1 MIKINTKIINLK
13 ELYQIIYLDIIDE
26 RKGLI
31 LFGSVED

>member
-13 ELYQIIYLDIIDE
+13 EFNQIIYLDIIDE
-26 RKGLI
+26 SKGLI

>member
-13 ELYQIIYLDIIDE
+13 EFYQIIYLDFIDE
-26 RKGLI
+26 SKGLI

>member
-26 RKGLI
+26 SKGLI

>member
-13 ELYQIIYLDIIDE
+13 EFYQIIYLDIIDE

-31 LFGSVED
+31 LLGSVED